1 MDSEHPDHIDTE
13 QLANWFTYHA
23 TQTRPSATPE
33 FADLATTLP
42 MNLRLCA
49 RRARS

>member
-23 TQTRPSATPE
+23 PHSDHAERYTGIRGFGHD
-33 FADLATTLP
+33 FAHQLTA
-42 MNLRLCA
+42 LCPPGP
-49 RRARS
+49 